1 MKIANEMRLW
11 KANISHG
18 SHGPDPATLTDYALR
33 IVGLTW
39 SLHTIWAVMAEIH
52 TLCYSQPLLFLHP
65 LLSIRRRK
73 GQGWLWLAGIP
84 STFAILHLGIGSW
97 INHTLSFK
105 ENPLGSQKGHK
116 NIQLF
121 NGNEKGDVFLRNG
134 KIFTYSNTISATN
147 ALLVYMYIPC

>member
-1 MKIANEMRLW
+1 MKIANETSQHHMDSTQLHFYSERLGTKNW
-11 KANISHG
+11 
-18 SHGPDPATLTDYALR
+18 
-33 IVGLTW
+33 GLDHTR
-39 SLHTIWAVMAEIH
+39 SLHTIWAVTAKIH
-52 TLCYSQPLLFLHP
+52 PLLLTTLYFYSSLSS

-73 GQGWLWLAGIP
+73 GRGCLWLAGVP
-84 STFAILHLGIGSW
+84 STFAIVHLGIGSW

-105 ENPLGSQKGHK
+105 ENPSGSQKGHK

-134 KIFTYSNTISATN
+134 KIFTHSNTISATN